1 MDAEKYALGL
11 RSVIMESQWMQSA
24 TRDGVI
30 PFWKS
35 AYDLQNTGANCTAQ
49 IKLSA
54 TGTRT
59 IAAMEIHRKRN
70 MKMFDG

>member
-24 TRDGVI
+24 THDGVI

-35 AYDLQNTGANCTAQ
+35 AYNLQNTDANCTAQ
-49 IKLSA
+49 AICDRHANDSRYGNPQVA
-54 TGTRT
+54 VYR
-59 IAAMEIHRKRN
+59 
-70 MKMFDG
+70 